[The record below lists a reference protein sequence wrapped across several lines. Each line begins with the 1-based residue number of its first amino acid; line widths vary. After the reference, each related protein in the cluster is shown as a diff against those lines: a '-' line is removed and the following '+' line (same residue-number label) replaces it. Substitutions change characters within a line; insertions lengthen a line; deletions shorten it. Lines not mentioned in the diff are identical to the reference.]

1 MFLEKLRGCEDEL
14 VSLLSGV
21 DTQELCDKFFE
32 RCLLSSESHA
42 HFTSL
47 DHSRLKP
54 QLQVRY
60 LVRLASER
68 VKTDPALGHNL
79 IEVLDT
85 LKGVP
90 SSLTDKLKQAMAD
103 TNERPTDDSDT
114 VGGLSA
120 TAVGGAIEEKDIVL
134 TQDDIS
140 LLTKLLTKVSHKWLE
155 IAISL
160 GLQENEQADCKG
172 ETNTI
177 SLSQS
182 IGFWIANSS
191 KPTLKKLTNN
201 LSSATV
207 GRKNIS
213 KEVEERFLTAR
224 STSCSQNNNPSASE
238 SKSSTKSSQTPRMV
252 SQSLP
257 TEVTDGKSTLL
268 QVQARPRESVVS
280 YQWNKDGQPLANSSR
295 YSGVDEDIL
304 VVRQASQGTEGEYT
318 CCVSLQDRQV
328 TSNSITL
335 TVHFPPAKNHLLNK
349 YSNLNKVPNSRTEWP
364 PEVSNSFIN
373 LALVKSSSKR
383 KNKSD
388 LSVCGDADDVI
399 AEKEKI
405 EYDEVFGEYKS
416 NELILVEGRPG
427 SGKTTL
433 VHKVIKDWASGKALA
448 KSKLTLL
455 LTLRLLNDGQDGT
468 LEKVLQTLYSDE
480 DAIAI
485 LPDIRDGEGVCFVL
499 DGLDEYQPR
508 NRENSVLLKLLNRKC
523 FPKCMIVV
531 FTRPSASEQL
541 NKDLIKKTIE
551 VFGFKKKQISEY
563 IDNFPFDKEGGTIDT
578 RASQLK
584 GYLLS
589 HPNIHDMCYLPIHA
603 AMICFLF
610 QFAKNISATQTKV
623 YEEFTRSIIHRHL
636 ARHENCKALTSL
648 KDLDGEYEMYFKDL
662 CHFAYEMTI
671 KSKQVISENEV
682 QVQFGGSGSLS
693 EERGLGLLT
702 ICPTLCQS
710 GIHQSYA
717 FLHLTFQEFLAAY
730 YIANYMEV
738 SQQLNILKKY
748 SDLKTVWLFY
758 SGLADLEETPEI
770 LDKLFS
776 HDVMELCR
784 YALESQKKTLSDKIL
799 KDESS
804 RLKFYG
810 AKTPTDLLS
819 IEYVIATS
827 SLPITE
833 IQIECYHDNHNRMG
847 ALLQQLQKANVQ
859 QLDDLDI
866 GDICDE
872 ETNSLCEVLQTA
884 TNITSLHIMIKHTRS
899 CCANELALQIN
910 QCTNLSHLRLSYSGT
925 PECIQTF
932 FSSLSPSVSWW
943 VSLSLE
949 KLDSQSIQAFGN
961 GLQHLHTSHL
971 KLKVTE
977 SDINEDG
984 ITCLVDGLQN
994 IKLVHLNLSDNNID
1008 SSGMIPFD
1016 ERLKTL
1022 KLRDLDLSYNNIGLD
1037 GATVLAG
1044 GIKCLTELKELDL
1057 SHNNIG
1063 PDGATALADGINGLT
1078 ELNKI
1083 YLSHNNIGPDGA
1095 TALANGIKGLT
1106 ELNQLDL
1113 SHNNIG
1119 PDGAT
1124 ALAGGIKGLT
1134 ELEELDLS
1142 HNNIGPDGAT
1152 ALAGGL
1158 QCLTKLVI
1166 FDLSHNNIDVA
1177 AAKVVLT
1184 SLKKCD
1190 HLFQLT
1196 INESEYDWTSA
1207 DIMIRGL
1214 LSPDDTATMSE
1225 LEEAAQHGSKT
1236 RTLKL
1241 GFKTITVL
1249 PRRAKKWKCVVM

>member
-1 MFLEKLRGCEDEL
+1 
-14 VSLLSGV
+14 
-21 DTQELCDKFFE
+21 
-32 RCLLSSESHA
+32 
-42 HFTSL
+42 
-47 DHSRLKP
+47 
-54 QLQVRY
+54 
-60 LVRLASER
+60 
-68 VKTDPALGHNL
+68 
-79 IEVLDT
+79 
-85 LKGVP
+85 
-90 SSLTDKLKQAMAD
+90 
-103 TNERPTDDSDT
+103 
-114 VGGLSA
+114 
-120 TAVGGAIEEKDIVL
+120 
-134 TQDDIS
+134 
-140 LLTKLLTKVSHKWLE
+140 
-155 IAISL
+155 
-160 GLQENEQADCKG
+160 
-172 ETNTI
+172 
-177 SLSQS
+177 
-182 IGFWIANSS
+182 
-191 KPTLKKLTNN
+191 
-201 LSSATV
+201 
-207 GRKNIS
+207 
-213 KEVEERFLTAR
+213 
-224 STSCSQNNNPSASE
+224 
-238 SKSSTKSSQTPRMV
+238 MV
-252 SQSLP
+252 
-257 TEVTDGKSTLL
+257 
-268 QVQARPRESVVS
+268 
-280 YQWNKDGQPLANSSR
+280 
-295 YSGVDEDIL
+295 L
-304 VVRQASQGTEGEYT
+304 VV
-318 CCVSLQDRQV
+318 
-328 TSNSITL
+328 
-335 TVHFPPAKNHLLNK
+335 
-349 YSNLNKVPNSRTEWP
+349 
-364 PEVSNSFIN
+364 
-373 LALVKSSSKR
+373 
-383 KNKSD
+383 
-388 LSVCGDADDVI
+388 
-399 AEKEKI
+399 
-405 EYDEVFGEYKS
+405 
-416 NELILVEGRPG
+416 GRPG

-455 LTLRLLNDGQDGT
+455 LTLRLLNGGEDET

-480 DAIAI
+480 DAITI

-499 DGLDEYQPR
+499 DGLDEYQPQ
-508 NRENSVLLKLLNRKC
+508 NRENSVILKLLDRNC

-563 IDNFPFDKEGGTIDT
+563 IDNFPFDEEGGTSDT

-623 YEEFTRSIIHRHL
+623 YEEFTRSIVHRHL
-636 ARHENCKALTSL
+636 ARHKNCKALTSL
-648 KDLDGEYEMYFKDL
+648 KDLDGEYKMYFKDL

-671 KSKQVISENEV
+671 TSKQVISENEV
-682 QVQFGGSGSLS
+682 QVQLGGSGSLS

-702 ICPTLCQS
+702 ICPTICQS
-710 GIHQSYA
+710 GIHQNYA

-748 SDLKTVWLFY
+748 SYLKTVWLFY
-758 SGLADLEETPEI
+758 SWLADLEETPEI

-799 KDESS
+799 KDNSS
-804 RLKFYG
+804 QLKFYG
-810 AKTPTDLLS
+810 ATTPTDLLS

-833 IQIECYHDNHNRMG
+833 IVIECYHDNHNSMR

-859 QLDDLDI
+859 QLDDLNI

-884 TNITSLHIMIKHTRS
+884 TNITRLDLNIKHARS

-932 FSSLSPSVSWW
+932 FSSLSPSVAWW
-943 VSLSLE
+943 VYLSLE

-971 KLKVTE
+971 RLKLTE

-994 IKLVHLNLSDNNID
+994 IKLLHLNLSDNNID

-1022 KLRDLDLSYNNIGLD
+1022 KLRDLDLSYNNIGPD
-1037 GATVLAG
+1037 GATVLAD

-1078 ELNKI
+1078 ELNI
-1083 YLSHNNIGPDGA
+1083 IDLSHNNIGPDGA
-1095 TALANGIKGLT
+1095 TALADGINCLTELYIIDLSHNNIGPDGATALADGIKGLTELYKIDLSDNNIGPDGATVLAGGIKYLT

-1124 ALAGGIKGLT
+1124 ALAGGLQYLT
-1134 ELEELDLS
+1134 ELRR
-1142 HNNIGPDGAT
+1142 
-1152 ALAGGL
+1152 
-1158 QCLTKLVI
+1158 C
-1166 FDLSHNNIDVA
+1166 DLSHNNIDVA
-1177 AAKVVLT
+1177 AAKAVLI

-1190 HLFQLT
+1190 DLYRLF
-1196 INESEYDWTSA
+1196 INESDDYCFDA
-1207 DIMIRGL
+1207 NIVILGL
-1214 LSPDDTATMSE
+1214 VSPNDTAATSK
-1225 LEEAAQHGSKT
+1225 LVEAAQHKNQR
-1236 RTLKL
+1236 RTLRL
-1241 GFKTITVL
+1241 GFKTIEV
-1249 PRRAKKWKCVVM
+1249 PPKKLKCVIM